1 MLGLFSDSHMS
12 FEIDRAREVKKRKN
26 EQGKEVGGREPSLAE
41 MTRKALQLL
50 AASPRGFFL
59 MVEGGRIDH
68 AGHYNDPA
76 AAAHE
81 VSLASHLPLLAQT
94 AVLWH

>member
-1 MLGLFSDSHMS
+1 MLGLFADSHMK
-12 FEIDRAREVKKRKN
+12 FEIDRAREAR
-26 EQGKEVGGREPSLAE
+26 EEAGRDDGTSGGGLREPSLAE

-50 AASPRGFFL
+50 AVSPRGFFL

-76 AAAHE
+76 AAVHE
-81 VSLASHLPLLAQT
+81 VMMPMSRMQPRQEPQ
-94 AVLWH
+94 